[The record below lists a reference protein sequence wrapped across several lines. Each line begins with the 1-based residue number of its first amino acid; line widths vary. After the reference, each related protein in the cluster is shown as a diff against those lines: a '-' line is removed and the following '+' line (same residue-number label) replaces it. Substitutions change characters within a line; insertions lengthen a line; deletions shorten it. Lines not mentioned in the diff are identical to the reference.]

1 MTHKLVHKDLSAG
14 VPSFE
19 RYITRAE
26 NLEKTS
32 VLGMK
37 ASPVPYDLQKVK
49 HGHHLTRP
57 NESRD
62 VVPFKL
68 LGGRD
73 NLY

>member
-37 ASPVPYDLQKVK
+37 ASPVPYDL
-49 HGHHLTRP
+49 
-57 NESRD
+57 
-62 VVPFKL
+62 
-68 LGGRD
+68 
-73 NLY
+73 